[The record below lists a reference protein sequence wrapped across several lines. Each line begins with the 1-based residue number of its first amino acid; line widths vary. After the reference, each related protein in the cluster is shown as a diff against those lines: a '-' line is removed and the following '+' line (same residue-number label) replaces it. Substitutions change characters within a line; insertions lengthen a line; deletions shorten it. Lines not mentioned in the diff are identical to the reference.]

1 MLPFGTTQINLEGFV
16 LSEISQTEKDKHY
29 VITYMSN
36 LKNKTNEYNKTKTD
50 SDIENKFAITS
61 GERKKEDRG
70 RGLRGTNY
78 YV

>member
-61 GERKKEDRG
+61 GERKKG
-70 RGLRGTNY
+70 G
-78 YV
+78 